1 MEPDEDTLMMDM
13 QLRAVATASPME
25 MQASLASA
33 FSVLGNSV
41 IHTEDTTHQ
50 SATPTCI
57 YMMPEAHE
65 DSRHRMA
72 QCEIS
77 KQGMEEKDGRTPAS
91 TPSSSST
98 SCIKLLLPYLLAATS
113 LAEER
118 VLQGAAGQRC
128 PREDRGML
136 R

>member
-13 QLRAVATASPME
+13 QPRAVATASPME

-57 YMMPEAHE
+57 YMMPEVHE

-72 QCEIS
+72 LCEIS
-77 KQGMEEKDGRTPAS
+77 KQGMEEKDGHTPAS
-91 TPSSSST
+91 APSCSST
-98 SCIKLLLPYLLAATS
+98 SCAKPLQPYLLAATS
-113 LAEER
+113 LAKKR
-118 VLQGAAGQRC
+118 ALRGAAGQRC

>member
-72 QCEIS
+72 LCEIS
-77 KQGMEEKDGRTPAS
+77 KQGVEKDGRTPAS

-113 LAEER
+113 LAKER
-118 VLQGAAGQRC
+118 ALQGAAGQRC